1 MITEVIA
8 KTLAFDN
15 EGKLLILW
23 RSASDEHRPGGP
35 DLPGGRVEEGEDIM
49 AAALREAEEEAGI
62 TINPSQIHWA
72 YTDTVVAYNEEHKK
86 KINMV
91 RATFIA
97 RIDNSAVTLSDEHDK
112 FSWHTVDEALEV
124 VAGLRYVE
132 ILKHLTEN
140 NIGSEYWNPRG
151 NV

>member
-8 KTLAFDN
+8 KTLVFDN

-23 RSASDEHRPGGP
+23 RSARDEHRPGGP

-62 TINPSQIHWA
+62 VIDPSQIHWA
-72 YTDTVVAYNEEHKK
+72 YADTVAAYNEEHKT

-97 RIDNSAVTLSDEHDK
+97 RVDNPAITLSGEHDD
-112 FSWHTVDEALEV
+112 FSWHTMEEALEV
-124 VAGLRYVE
+124 TAGLRYVE
-132 ILKHLTEN
+132 ILNHLKKN
-140 NIGSEYWNPRG
+140 NIATDLWQK
-151 NV
+151 